1 MRMRA
6 LAEAA
11 AAKEQAE
18 HESLIAEKEN
28 EIKQRKAEEKR
39 RQQVR
44 AQHKKD
50 VAIMPANKRVA
61 VVNAKLKAIQESII
75 EEELK
80 DPIVLP
86 DMDITE
92 CQERTMTW
100 VNSGYP
106 SNDIHSSTPKGAS
119 TLNDGR
125 ISNGEEHAPVKG
137 YTPGEG
143 HTTARVYTPGEE
155 HAPVKGYTPGE
166 GHTPV
171 KGYTPGEGHTPTKR
185 YTPGEEHTP
194 AKGHIPGERYTPV
207 RGHTP
212 RKGHLPAN
220 MNIPGGTSPG
230 WWTHPCRRIHFRRRE
245 QLSHSSYSKSH
256 S

>member
-1 MRMRA
+1 M
-6 LAEAA
+6 
-11 AAKEQAE
+11 
-18 HESLIAEKEN
+18 
-28 EIKQRKAEEKR
+28 
-39 RQQVR
+39 
-44 AQHKKD
+44 
-50 VAIMPANKRVA
+50 
-61 VVNAKLKAIQESII
+61 NAKLKAIQESII

-100 VNSGYP
+100 VNTGYP
-106 SNDIHSSTPKGAS
+106 SNDIHSSTPKGTS

-137 YTPGEG
+137 NTPGEG
-143 HTTARVYTPGEE
+143 HTPARVYTPGEE

-166 GHTPV
+166 GHAPV

-220 MNIPGGTSPG
+220 MNIPGEGHPPVGGHIPAEEYTSGGGNNSVTAP
-230 WWTHPCRRIHFRRRE
+230 TAKVIHKSAPPTIQPKESGKVIGEPSSPQYEFNY
-245 QLSHSSYSKSH
+245 SHHTRPLKKCFQAFP
-256 S
+256 